1 VDSDKN
7 PIKPRQLLSVT
18 DGVFLTVGMILG
30 ALIFKAPSTVA
41 GATSGAGE
49 FLLAWLFGGA
59 VSLCGALVY
68 AELAARH
75 PDTGG
80 EYAFLTRGWGRGVGF
95 VFAWSRMTV
104 IQTGAI
110 AAVAF
115 VFGDYASEILRFE
128 KQSPAIWAAI
138 SVIALTLLNL
148 AGTLQS
154 KTLQKVM
161 ELMLISGLIL
171 FSIAAI
177 WVGSRLGGGIGGAAK
192 APAAAGGGAFGFAM
206 IFVLLAY
213 GGWNEA
219 AYLAGEVR
227 DARRNMTRILVGG
240 VIAVTALYLLVN
252 IGYLAVLG
260 HAGVKDSKA
269 VAADVM
275 RLIVGERGAVL
286 IALLVCVSVLTT
298 INAAIFTGARTSYA
312 LGRDF
317 DSFRA
322 LGRWRDSGSTPANA
336 IVLQGAITLLLVGV
350 GSTTPDGFAAMVA
363 YTSPVFWTFFLLTG
377 MTIFRFRRKKEQAK
391 AGEFRTPLY
400 PLVPAA
406 FCLTC
411 VYMLYS
417 SVSYVRNP
425 DYGPK
430 FGIAV
435 AAGLILMAA
444 GIPLYFLQKKKR

>member
-1 VDSDKN
+1 MESRPDQV
-7 PIKPRQLLSVT
+7 KPRPLLSVT

-41 GATSGAGE
+41 GATSGAGP
-49 FLLAWLFGGA
+49 FLFAWLLGGL

-68 AELAARH
+68 AELASRH

-80 EYAFLTRGWGRGVGF
+80 EYVFLGRAWGRGVAF

-104 IQTGAI
+104 VQTGAI

-115 VFGDYASEILRFE
+115 VFGDYASEIIRFE
-128 KQSPAIWAAI
+128 RQSAAVWAAI
-138 SVIALTLLNL
+138 AVVTLTVLNL

-154 KTLQKVM
+154 KTLQKVL
-161 ELMLISGLIL
+161 EIALISGLVAFSLAAL
-171 FSIAAI
+171 FKGQNLSAPTA
-177 WVGSRLGGGIGGAAK
+177 SGGGGS
-192 APAAAGGGAFGFAM
+192 FGFAM

-227 DARRNMTRILVGG
+227 DAQRNMTRILVGG
-240 VIAVTALYLLVN
+240 VLAVTALYLLVN
-252 IGYLAVLG
+252 LGYLAVLG
-260 HAGVKDSKA
+260 HAGVRDSKA

-275 RLIVGERGAVL
+275 RAIAGDKGAIL

-298 INAAIFTGARTSYA
+298 INAAIFTGARTTYA
-312 LGRDF
+312 FGRDF
-317 DSFRA
+317 GRFRR
-322 LGRWRDSGSTPANA
+322 LGAWRDSGSTPANA
-336 IVLQGAITLLLVGV
+336 IVLQGATTLLLVGV

-377 MTIFRFRRKKEQAK
+377 LAIFRFRRTEKTRPS
-391 AGEFRTPLY
+391 FSVPWY
-400 PLVPAA
+400 PAVPIA
-406 FCLTC
+406 FCVMC
-411 VYMLYS
+411 AYMLYS
-417 SVSYVRNP
+417 SIDYVRNP

-430 FGIAV
+430 FGAAV
-435 AAGLILMAA
+435 LGGLVVMAL
-444 GIPLYFLQKKKR
+444 GIPLYFISRSK

>member
-1 VDSDKN
+1 VESDKSS
-7 PIKPRQLLSVT
+7 IRPRALLSVS

-30 ALIFKAPSTVA
+30 ALIFKAPSIVA
-41 GATSGAGE
+41 GATAGAGE
-49 FLLAWLFGGA
+49 FLLAWLLGGA
-59 VSLCGALVY
+59 ASLCGALVY

-80 EYAFLTRGWGRGVGF
+80 EYVFLTRAWGRGVAF

-115 VFGDYASEILRFE
+115 VFGDYASEIVRFE
-128 KQSPAIWAAI
+128 KHSPAIWAAI
-138 SVIALTLLNL
+138 AVLALTLLNL

-154 KTLQKVM
+154 KALQKIM
-161 ELMLISGLIL
+161 EAVLISGLIV
-171 FSIAAI
+171 FAIAAI
-177 WVGSRLGGGIGGAAK
+177 VVGGAAK
-192 APAAAGGGAFGFAM
+192 PAAAAGGGSSFGFAM

-240 VIAVTALYLLVN
+240 VLAVTALYLLVN
-252 IGYLAVLG
+252 LGYLSVLG
-260 HAGVKDSKA
+260 HAGIKESKA

-275 RLIVGERGAVL
+275 RAIAGEKGAVL
-286 IALLVCVSVLTT
+286 TALIVCVSVLTT
-298 INAAIFTGARTSYA
+298 VNAAIFTGARTSYA

-317 DSFRA
+317 RSFEK
-322 LGRWRDSGSTPANA
+322 LGRWREAGSTPANA

-377 MTIFRFRRKKEQAK
+377 LTIFRFRGKKEETAP
-391 AGEFRTPLY
+391 GEFRTPLY
-400 PLVPAA
+400 PVVPAA
-406 FCLTC
+406 FCLMC

-417 SVSYVRNP
+417 SIAYVRNP

-435 AAGLILMAA
+435 LAGLVVMVL
-444 GIPLYFLQKKKR
+444 GIPLYLLIRKSR